1 MPLSITGRAHTSRPA
16 RYLKQLCSHLGEK
29 LEVTF
34 DAAGGTVRFESALTT
49 LTVREGSLEVAITGA
64 EDLHVFRSM
73 GIVAGH
79 LEKFGAKESLAVEW
93 DDADVEAA
101 YLAKRAEIA
110 AQREQEVAAEK
121 ASRHAESASEVAS

>member
-1 MPLSITGRAHTSRPA
+1 MTLSITGRALTTRPG
-16 RYLKQLCSHLGEK
+16 RYLKQLCSHLSEK
-29 LEVTF
+29 LEVT
-34 DAAGGTVRFESALTT
+34 ASAEEGTVVFETAITT

-79 LEKFGAKESLAVEW
+79 LEKFCAKEQLVVQW
-93 DDADVEAA
+93 DDADIEAA

-110 AQREQEVAAEK
+110 AAREREVAAVR
-121 ASRHAESASEVAS
+121 ASGGEN